1 MGNNYTG
8 TLKIIIGTAEE
19 DSQISSVDQI
29 FNITI
34 EKILLHLKKTNPNRY
49 KNRTEHQIERTK
61 KRNCPWHSIVNTL
74 NARSKDRALKTT
86 REKPQVTHQTHHN
99 NS

>member
-34 EKILLHLKKTNPNRY
+34 EKILQTKENKP
-49 KNRTEHQIERTK
+49 KQI
-61 KRNCPWHSIVNTL
+61 
-74 NARSKDRALKTT
+74 
-86 REKPQVTHQTHHN
+86 
-99 NS
+99 